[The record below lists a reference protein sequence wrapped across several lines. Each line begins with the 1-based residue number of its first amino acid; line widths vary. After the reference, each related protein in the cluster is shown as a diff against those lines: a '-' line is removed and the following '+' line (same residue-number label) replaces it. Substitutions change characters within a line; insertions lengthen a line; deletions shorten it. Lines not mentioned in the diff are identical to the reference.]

1 MKSGSLNGDAGALG
15 TKQVSA
21 GGGRIGG
28 RFSSATL
35 VPGLSLLGFDPKG
48 TSLLFCAR
56 DSLVTTRWDK
66 ARKSNK
72 PNPDAFPLLCKLVCV
87 LILLPE
93 PCRSPRWLAK
103 SLRRLQATWPEAS
116 LEAPSPVSHQFRHGG
131 GSQGVLL
138 PNFWSG

>member
-1 MKSGSLNGDAGALG
+1 MREPSEQSRFQLEEEGFPLPPLL
-15 TKQVSA
+15 QVSP
-21 GGGRIGG
+21 
-28 RFSSATL
+28 F
-35 VPGLSLLGFDPKG
+35 LGFDPKG
-48 TSLLFCAR
+48 ASLLFCAR

-72 PNPDAFPLLCKLVCV
+72 PNPDAFPLLCKLACV